1 VTRTVIDEYLDTVAP
16 VPRATLEKLR
26 RDLHS
31 LLPGVEECIY
41 YGLPAFRHDGV
52 VLAGFSAGKKFC
64 SYYPMSGSVL
74 DRVSEASRYEQ
85 TKGSLHFAHDHP
97 LPKALV
103 RKMIIER
110 RRIESEKR
118 AKREKK

>member
-1 VTRTVIDEYLDTVAP
+1 VVDQYLDTIAP

-31 LLPGVEECIY
+31 LLPGAEECIS
-41 YGLPAFRHDGV
+41 YGLPSFRHEGV
-52 VLAGFSAGKKFC
+52 VLAGFSAGKKFGSC
-64 SYYPMSGSVL
+64 YPMSGSVL
-74 DRVSEASRYEQ
+74 DHVPEAARYEQ
-85 TKGSLHFAHDHP
+85 TKGSLHFDHDRP
-97 LPKALV
+97 LSKALV

-118 AKREKK
+118 DKKVKQ

>member
-1 VTRTVIDEYLDTVAP
+1 VARTVVDEYLDTVAP

-26 RDLHS
+26 RDIHS
-31 LLPGVEECIY
+31 LLPGAEECIY
-41 YGLPAFRHDGV
+41 YGLPAFRHEGV

-74 DRVSEASRYEQ
+74 EHVPEAARYEQ
-85 TKGSLHFAHDHP
+85 TKGSLHFDHDRP
-97 LPKALV
+97 LSKALV

-118 AKREKK
+118 DKKVKQ

>member
-1 VTRTVIDEYLDTVAP
+1 MPRTVIDEYLDSVAP

-26 RDLHS
+26 QDLHS
-31 LLPGVEECIY
+31 LLPGVEECIS

-52 VLAGFSAGKKFC
+52 VLAAFAAGKKFC

-74 DRVSEASRYEQ
+74 SRIPEAERFEQ
-85 TKGSLHFAHDHP
+85 TKGSLHFDHDRP

-103 RKMIIER
+103 KKMVIER
-110 RRIESEKR
+110 RRIELEKR
-118 AKREKK
+118 AKRVKK

>member
-1 VTRTVIDEYLDTVAP
+1 
-16 VPRATLEKLR
+16 
-26 RDLHS
+26 
-31 LLPGVEECIY
+31 
-41 YGLPAFRHDGV
+41 
-52 VLAGFSAGKKFC
+52 
-64 SYYPMSGSVL
+64 ML
-74 DRVSEASRYEQ
+74 DRIPEASRYEQ

>member
-1 VTRTVIDEYLDTVAP
+1 VARTVVDEYLDTVAP

-31 LLPGVEECIY
+31 LLPGVEECTY

-74 DRVSEASRYEQ
+74 DRIPAAAHYEQ
-85 TKGSLHFAHDHP
+85 TKGSLHFDHDRP
-97 LPKALV
+97 LSKALV
-103 RKMIIER
+103 HKMIIER
-110 RRIESEKR
+110 RRVELEKR
-118 AKREKK
+118 AKKVKQ

>member
-1 VTRTVIDEYLDTVAP
+1 VAHTVVDEYLDSVAP

-26 RDLHS
+26 RDIHS
-31 LLPGVEECIY
+31 LLPGAEECIY
-41 YGLPAFRHDGV
+41 YGLPAFRHEGV

-74 DRVSEASRYEQ
+74 DRVPEAARYEQ
-85 TKGSLHFAHDHP
+85 TKGSLHFDHDRP
-97 LPKALV
+97 LPKVLV
-103 RKMIIER
+103 KKMIIER

-118 AKREKK
+118 AKKVKK

>member
-1 VTRTVIDEYLDTVAP
+1 MVVDEYLDTVAP

-31 LLPGVEECIY
+31 LLPGAEECMY
-41 YGLPAFRHDGV
+41 YGLAAFRHEGV

-74 DRVSEASRYEQ
+74 ERVPEAARYEQ
-85 TKGSLHFAHDHP
+85 TKGSLHFDHDRP
-97 LPKALV
+97 LPKVLV
-103 RKMIIER
+103 NKLIIER

-118 AKREKK
+118 AKKVKQ

>member
-1 VTRTVIDEYLDTVAP
+1 MALSVIDEYLATVDE
-16 VPRATLEKLR
+16 VPRKTLEKLR
-26 RDLHS
+26 RDIHA

-41 YGLPAFRHDGV
+41 YALPSFRHDGV

-74 DRVSEASRYEQ
+74 SRIPEADAYEQ
-85 TKGSLHFAHDHP
+85 TKGSLHFALDRP

-103 RKMIIER
+103 RKMLMERKKIET
-110 RRIESEKR
+110 
-118 AKREKK
+118 EKKAKKK